1 MMTNLKTVMQE
12 IESAVEPRWPVMVA
26 LLAAGGIYVAMPPA
40 MALGGRWTLLVLVSV
55 LLVPAVVTHHTGKH
69 RLNMIIGL
77 CINGVVSLFEL
88 TSLALL
94 IRQLPDPATKPVL
107 LLQSAAALWLTNV
120 LVFSLWY
127 WRLDGGGPRARHLHT
142 ARGTGWFL
150 FPQMLVPAE
159 SGEHWMPR
167 YVDYLFLAFNTSTA
181 FSPTDTAILA
191 RPAKLLMMAQSL
203 ISVAIVALV
212 AARAVNI
219 I

>member
-1 MMTNLKTVMQE
+1 MMMSLKTAIKE
-12 IESAVEPRWPVMVA
+12 IEAAVEPRWPVVVA

-40 MALGGRWTLLVLVSV
+40 MALGGRWTLLVLVGV
-55 LLVPAVVTHHTGKH
+55 LLVPAVVTHRAGKH

-77 CINGVVSLFEL
+77 CINGVVSFFEL

-94 IRQLPDPATKPVL
+94 IRQLPDSATKPVL
-107 LLQSAAALWLTNV
+107 LLQSAVALWLTNV

-127 WRLDGGGPRARHLHT
+127 WRLDGGGPRARHIHNP
-142 ARGTGWFL
+142 RGTGWFL
-150 FPQMLVPAE
+150 FPQMLLPAQASE
-159 SGEHWMPR
+159 PWMPK

-181 FSPTDTAILA
+181 FSPTDTAVLA

>member
-1 MMTNLKTVMQE
+1 MMMSLKTAIKE
-12 IESAVEPRWPVMVA
+12 IEAAVEPRWPVVVA

-40 MALGGRWTLLVLVSV
+40 MALGGRWTLLVLVGV
-55 LLVPAVVTHHTGKH
+55 LLVPAVVTHRAGKH

-77 CINGVVSLFEL
+77 CIPGVVSFFEL

-94 IRQLPDPATKPVL
+94 IRQLPDSATKPVL
-107 LLQSAAALWLTNV
+107 LLQSAVALWLTNV

-127 WRLDGGGPRARHLHT
+127 WRLDAGGPRARRFQ
-142 ARGTGWFL
+142 ASSRNSWFL
-150 FPQMLVPAE
+150 FPQMLSPHPA
-159 SGEHWMPR
+159 SNNWMPR